1 MNRSK
6 SIKEIESTIN
16 NLPKQK
22 LPGPDELTGE
32 FYQTFKEE
40 IIPILYNLFQ
50 KIETEGILPNS
61 FYETS
66 ITLTPEPKTLFK
78 NYSLISLM
86 NIDVK
91 ILNKILANKVQQC
104 VRRIIHYDQVGFLPG
119 MQGCFNIQKSI
130 NVTHHINRL
139 KKKNHMVIL
148 RGTKKAFDKS
158 QHAFMIQTLSN
169 T

>member
-1 MNRSK
+1 
-6 SIKEIESTIN
+6 
-16 NLPKQK
+16 
-22 LPGPDELTGE
+22 
-32 FYQTFKEE
+32 
-40 IIPILYNLFQ
+40 
-50 KIETEGILPNS
+50 
-61 FYETS
+61 
-66 ITLTPEPKTLFK
+66 
-78 NYSLISLM
+78 M

-158 QHAFMIQTLSN
+158 QHAFMIQTLSKPGIQGNIFNLITNIYKTPTANITLNGEKFEAFLLISGIRQGCPLLSLLLNIVLEVLAN
-169 T
+169 TT